1 MTNKEAIRILQ
12 DELKHTEF
20 HLKDKDKSDEF
31 YEEMK
36 SYCEVYKLAI
46 RALKREE
53 CKDVQAVCRS
63 CGLCF
68 VDFEEEQNETDN

>member
-1 MTNKEAIRILQ
+1 MTDEEAIRILQ

-20 HLKDKDKSDEF
+20 HLKDKNKSDEF

-36 SYCEVYKLAI
+36 SYCEAYKLAI

-53 CKDVQAVCRS
+53 CKDVQA
-63 CGLCF
+63 LCKYC
-68 VDFEEEQNETDN
+68 DFLLCEFRGE